1 MVAVAVSCSR
11 NSIWNNNEVTL
22 RRAWLVVG
30 WVYSTS
36 ARLVVG
42 WVTVFKWV
50 NHLNISSRHPGQ
62 TQPPNLSRMGDEY
75 QPKCGDDLQ
84 LGSNGR
90 YGLFHL

>member
-1 MVAVAVSCSR
+1 MVAVAVSCSG

-30 WVYSTS
+30 WV
-36 ARLVVG
+36 
-42 WVTVFKWV
+42 TVFKWV
-50 NHLNISSRHPGQ
+50 NHLNISSSHPGQ